1 MELQDLERLG
11 GLNELDLLYEI
22 TKISQANLEDAESVV
37 KQKRWKASGV
47 RLRDSMQ
54 DIKLIAEIIR
64 DKIQMRKGVDW
75 GPKRKFALDKAI
87 EEEKER
93 IEKER
98 KTIEERKLER
108 ITRVNS

>member
-11 GLNELDLLYEI
+11 TLNELDLLYEI
-22 TKISQANLEDAESVV
+22 TKISQANLEDAEAVV

-64 DKIQMRKGVDW
+64 DKIQIRKGVDW

-98 KTIEERKLER
+98 KTIEDRKLER
-108 ITRVNS
+108 ITRANS